1 MNTINRLIDENLSQR
16 GVVGE
21 ERLLVAVGGVA
32 QQTRLQ
38 RALLLPR
45 QHLLQLRLDGR
56 SRLY

>member
-1 MNTINRLIDENLSQR
+1 MSQR

-21 ERLLVAVGGVA
+21 KWLLVAVGGVA
-32 QQTRLQ
+32 QKTGLQ

-56 SRLY
+56 TSL

>member
-1 MNTINRLIDENLSQR
+1 MIVDDYLSQR

-32 QQTRLQ
+32 KQTRLQ

-45 QHLLQLRLDGR
+45 QHLLQLRLN
-56 SRLY
+56 